1 MMPLHY
7 NRTAVVDGTASVH
20 HRLAFMMGCFMDC
33 RAVMDRAAFVYSRSV
48 MSGTAFVHHRLCLV
62 LWCFMYSRPVM
73 GRAALVHHR
82 LRLVMLCA
90 PVHAGTLMFGNVLMH
105 GRTVMGGAALVH
117 HRLRLVMLCA
127 SVHAGT
133 LLFGNVL
140 MNRRALMSGI
150 ASMHGRS
157 CLMAGTAFMYRPD
170 LLCLCGTL
178 SAGMTGRRRFR
189 NSHQERGTEETCHQC
204 DCQYFL

>member
-20 HRLAFMMGCFMDC
+20 HRLAFMMRRFMDC
-33 RAVMDRAAFVYSRSV
+33 RTVMGRAAL
-48 MSGTAFVHHRLCLV
+48 VHHGLRLVMLCAPVHTGTLLFGNV
-62 LWCFMYSRPVM
+62 LMNCRSVM

-90 PVHAGTLMFGNVLMH
+90 P
-105 GRTVMGGAALVH
+105 
-117 HRLRLVMLCA
+117 
-127 SVHAGT
+127 VHAGT

-157 CLMAGTAFMYRPD
+157 CLMAGTAFMYRAD

-189 NSHQERGTEETCHQC
+189 NSHYERGTEETCHQC

>member
-20 HRLAFMMGCFMDC
+20 HRLAFMMRRFMDC
-33 RAVMDRAAFVYSRSV
+33 R
-48 MSGTAFVHHRLCLV
+48 T
-62 LWCFMYSRPVM
+62 VM
-73 GRAALVHHR
+73 GRAALVHHG

-90 PVHAGTLMFGNVLMH
+90 PVHTGTLLFGNVLMNCRTMM
-105 GRTVMGGAALVH
+105 GRAALVH

-157 CLMAGTAFMYRPD
+157 CLMAGTAFMYRTD
-170 LLCLCGTL
+170 LLCLRGTL
-178 SAGMTGRRRFR
+178 SAGMTGRRCFG
-189 NSHQERGTEETCHQC
+189 NSHYERGAEKTGHQS
-204 DCQYFL
+204 DCQDLL

>member
-33 RAVMDRAAFVYSRSV
+33 RTVMDRAAFVYSRSV

-90 PVHAGTLMFGNVLMH
+90 PVHACDAVCS
-105 GRTVMGGAALVH
+105 GACRNPAVWE
-117 HRLRLVMLCA
+117 C
-127 SVHAGT
+127 SYEPPG
-133 LLFGNVL
+133 
-140 MNRRALMSGI
+140 
-150 ASMHGRS
+150 
-157 CLMAGTAFMYRPD
+157 PD
-170 LLCLCGTL
+170 V
-178 SAGMTGRRRFR
+178 R
-189 NSHQERGTEETCHQC
+189 
-204 DCQYFL
+204 DCFDA

>member
-33 RAVMDRAAFVYSRSV
+33 RSV
-48 MSGTAFVHHRLCLV
+48 MSGTTLVHHGLCLV
-62 LWCFMYSRPVM
+62 MGRAPVHAGPLMFGYVLVNRRPVM

-90 PVHAGTLMFGNVLMH
+90 PVHA
-105 GRTVMGGAALVH
+105 R
-117 HRLRLVMLCA
+117 
-127 SVHAGT
+127 T

-140 MNRRALMSGI
+140 VNGRALMSGI

-157 CLMAGTAFMYRPD
+157 CLMAGTAFMYRAD

-178 SAGMTGRRRFR
+178 SAGMTGRRRFG
-189 NSHQERGTEETCHQC
+189 NSHYERGTEETCHQC

>member
-7 NRTAVVDGTASVH
+7 YRTAVVDGTASVH
-20 HRLAFMMGCFMDC
+20 HRLAVMMGCFMDC
-33 RAVMDRAAFVYSRSV
+33 RAVMDRAAFVYSRSA
-48 MSGTAFVHHRLCLV
+48 MSGTAFVHHGLCFVMGRAPVHTGTLMFGNV
-62 LWCFMYSRPVM
+62 LMNCRTVM

-90 PVHAGTLMFGNVLMH
+90 PVHAGTL
-105 GRTVMGGAALVH
+105 
-117 HRLRLVMLCA
+117 
-127 SVHAGT
+127 
-133 LLFGNVL
+133 LFGNVL

-150 ASMHGRS
+150 VSMHDRS
-157 CLMAGTAFMYRPD
+157 CLMAGTAFMYRAD
-170 LLCLCGTL
+170 LLCLRGTL

>member
-48 MSGTAFVHHRLCLV
+48 MSGTAFVHHGLC
-62 LWCFMYSRPVM
+62 F
-73 GRAALVHHR
+73 
-82 LRLVMLCA
+82 
-90 PVHAGTLMFGNVLMH
+90 
-105 GRTVMGGAALVH
+105 
-117 HRLRLVMLCA
+117 VMLCA
-127 SVHAGT
+127 SVHART

-140 MNRRALMSGI
+140 TNRGAVVSGI

-170 LLCLCGTL
+170 LLCLRGTL
-178 SAGMTGRRRFR
+178 SAGMTGRRRFG
-189 NSHQERGTEETCHQC
+189 NSHQERGAEETCHQC

>member
-1 MMPLHY
+1 MPLHY

-90 PVHAGTLMFGNVLMH
+90 PVHA
-105 GRTVMGGAALVH
+105 R
-117 HRLRLVMLCA
+117 
-127 SVHAGT
+127 T

-140 MNRRALMSGI
+140 VNGRALMSGI
-150 ASMHGRS
+150 ASMQKEVLKKLVIS
-157 CLMAGTAFMYRPD
+157 AIANIFCNF
-170 LLCLCGTL
+170 LCIIMIILRFGFCRTY
-178 SAGMTGRRRFR
+178 FR
-189 NSHQERGTEETCHQC
+189 NELMSGLFALYPPASALHLVVSGISRRI
-204 DCQYFL
+204 FLLAVS

>member
-20 HRLAFMMGCFMDC
+20 HRLAFMMRRFMDC
-33 RAVMDRAAFVYSRSV
+33 R
-48 MSGTAFVHHRLCLV
+48 T
-62 LWCFMYSRPVM
+62 VM
-73 GRAALVHHR
+73 GRAALVHHG

-90 PVHAGTLMFGNVLMH
+90 PVHT
-105 GRTVMGGAALVH
+105 
-117 HRLRLVMLCA
+117 
-127 SVHAGT
+127 GT

-157 CLMAGTAFMYRPD
+157 CLMAGTAFMYRAD

>member
-90 PVHAGTLMFGNVLMH
+90 PVHA
-105 GRTVMGGAALVH
+105 R
-117 HRLRLVMLCA
+117 
-127 SVHAGT
+127 T

-140 MNRRALMSGI
+140 AWPVLPDGRNCFYVPGGPAVSVRDAVRRHDGPAPL
-150 ASMHGRS
+150 RK
-157 CLMAGTAFMYRPD
+157 LP
-170 LLCLCGTL
+170 L
-178 SAGMTGRRRFR
+178 
-189 NSHQERGTEETCHQC
+189 
-204 DCQYFL
+204 

>member
-7 NRTAVVDGTASVH
+7 YRTAVADGTASVH
-20 HRLAFMMGCFMDC
+20 HRLAVMMGCFMDC
-33 RAVMDRAAFVYSRSV
+33 RTVMDRAAFVYSRSV
-48 MSGTAFVHHRLCLV
+48 MSGTAF
-62 LWCFMYSRPVM
+62 M
-73 GRAALVHHR
+73 HHR
-82 LRLVMLCA
+82 LRFVMGRV
-90 PVHAGTLMFGNVLMH
+90 PVHTGTLLFGNVLMNCRTMM
-105 GRTVMGGAALVH
+105 GRAALVH

-140 MNRRALMSGI
+140 TNRRAVVSGI

-170 LLCLCGTL
+170 LLCLRGTL
-178 SAGMTGRRRFR
+178 SAGMTGRRRFG
-189 NSHQERGTEETCHQC
+189 NSHQERGAEETCHQC

>member
-7 NRTAVVDGTASVH
+7 NRTPVVDGTASVH

-33 RAVMDRAAFVYSRSV
+33 RAVMDRATFVYSRSV

-62 LWCFMYSRPVM
+62 LRCFMYSRPMM
-73 GRAALVHHR
+73 GRAALVHHG
-82 LRLVMLCA
+82 LCFVMLCA
-90 PVHAGTLMFGNVLMH
+90 PVHA
-105 GRTVMGGAALVH
+105 RP
-117 HRLRLVMLCA
+117 
-127 SVHAGT
+127 

-140 MNRRALMSGI
+140 MNGRTLMSGI

-157 CLMAGTAFMYRPD
+157 CLMAGTAFMYRAD

-178 SAGMTGRRRFR
+178 SAGMTGRRRFG
-189 NSHQERGTEETCHQC
+189 NSHYERGTEETCHQC

>member
-20 HRLAFMMGCFMDC
+20 HGLAFMMGRFMQG
-33 RAVMDRAAFVYSRSV
+33 RAVTDRAAFV
-48 MSGTAFVHHRLCLV
+48 HHGLCLV
-62 LWCFMYSRPVM
+62 MGRFMHGRTVM
-73 GRAALVHHR
+73 GRTALVHHR
-82 LRLVMLCA
+82 LRFVMLCT
-90 PVHAGTLMFGNVLMH
+90 PVHA
-105 GRTVMGGAALVH
+105 R
-117 HRLRLVMLCA
+117 
-127 SVHAGT
+127 T

-140 MNRRALMSGI
+140 MNRRTLMAAI

-170 LLCLCGTL
+170 LLCLRGTL
-178 SAGMTGRRRFR
+178 SAGMTGRRRFG
-189 NSHQERGTEETCHQC
+189 NSHQERGAEETCHQC

>member
-1 MMPLHY
+1 
-7 NRTAVVDGTASVH
+7 
-20 HRLAFMMGCFMDC
+20 MGCFMDC
-33 RAVMDRAAFVYSRSV
+33 RAVMDRAAFVYSRAV

-62 LWCFMYSRPVM
+62 LWCFMYR
-73 GRAALVHHR
+73 
-82 LRLVMLCA
+82 
-90 PVHAGTLMFGNVLMH
+90 
-105 GRTVMGGAALVH
+105 RTMMGGAALVH

-127 SVHAGT
+127 PVHAGT

-157 CLMAGTAFMYRPD
+157 CLMAGTAFMYRAD

>member
-20 HRLAFMMGCFMDC
+20 HRLAVMMRCFMDC

-48 MSGTAFVHHRLCLV
+48 MSGTAFVHHGLCLV
-62 LWCFMYSRPVM
+62 MGCFMYGRTMM
-73 GRAALVHHR
+73 GGAALVHHG
-82 LRLVMLCA
+82 LCFVMLCA
-90 PVHAGTLMFGNVLMH
+90 PVHA
-105 GRTVMGGAALVH
+105 R
-117 HRLRLVMLCA
+117 
-127 SVHAGT
+127 T

-140 MNRRALMSGI
+140 TNRRAVVSGI

-170 LLCLCGTL
+170 LLRLRRTL
-178 SAGMTGRRRFR
+178 SAGMTGRSCFG
-189 NSHQERGTEETCHQC
+189 NSHYERGAEKAGH
-204 DCQYFL
+204 

>member
-7 NRTAVVDGTASVH
+7 NRTPVVDGTASVH

-33 RAVMDRAAFVYSRSV
+33 RTVMDRAAFVYSRSV

-73 GRAALVHHR
+73 GRTALVHHR
-82 LRLVMLCA
+82 LRFVMLCT
-90 PVHAGTLMFGNVLMH
+90 PVHA
-105 GRTVMGGAALVH
+105 R
-117 HRLRLVMLCA
+117 
-127 SVHAGT
+127 T

-140 MNRRALMSGI
+140 MNRRTLMAAI

-157 CLMAGTAFMYRPD
+157 CLMAGTAFMYRTD
-170 LLCLCGTL
+170 LLSLRGTL
-178 SAGMTGRRRFR
+178 SAGMTGRRRFG
-189 NSHQERGTEETCHQC
+189 NSHDERGAEETCHQC
-204 DCQYFL
+204 DCQDFL

>member
-90 PVHAGTLMFGNVLMH
+90 PVHA
-105 GRTVMGGAALVH
+105 R
-117 HRLRLVMLCA
+117 
-127 SVHAGT
+127 T

-157 CLMAGTAFMYRPD
+157 CLMAGTAFMYRAD

>member
-33 RAVMDRAAFVYSRSV
+33 RTVMDRAAFVYSRSV

-90 PVHAGTLMFGNVLMH
+90 PVHA
-105 GRTVMGGAALVH
+105 R
-117 HRLRLVMLCA
+117 
-127 SVHAGT
+127 T

-140 MNRRALMSGI
+140 TNCRAVVSGI

-189 NSHQERGTEETCHQC
+189 NSHYERGTEETCHQC

>member
-33 RAVMDRAAFVYSRSV
+33 RAVMDRAAFVYSWSV

-62 LWCFMYSRPVM
+62 M
-73 GRAALVHHR
+73 GRV
-82 LRLVMLCA
+82 
-90 PVHAGTLMFGNVLMH
+90 PVHTGTLLFGNVLMNC
-105 GRTVMGGAALVH
+105 RTMMGGAALVH
-117 HRLRLVMLCA
+117 HGLCFVMLCA
-127 SVHAGT
+127 PVHAGT

-140 MNRRALMSGI
+140 MNCRTVVSGI

-157 CLMAGTAFMYRPD
+157 CLMAGTAFMYRAD
-170 LLCLCGTL
+170 LLCLRGTL
-178 SAGMTGRRRFR
+178 SAGMTGRRRFG
-189 NSHQERGTEETCHQC
+189 NSHYERGTEETCHQC

>member
-20 HRLAFMMGCFMDC
+20 HRLAFMMRRFMDC
-33 RAVMDRAAFVYSRSV
+33 R
-48 MSGTAFVHHRLCLV
+48 T
-62 LWCFMYSRPVM
+62 VM

-90 PVHAGTLMFGNVLMH
+90 P
-105 GRTVMGGAALVH
+105 
-117 HRLRLVMLCA
+117 
-127 SVHAGT
+127 VHAGT

-157 CLMAGTAFMYRPD
+157 CLMAGTAFMYRAD

-189 NSHQERGTEETCHQC
+189 NSHYERGTEETCH
-204 DCQYFL
+204 

>member
-7 NRTAVVDGTASVH
+7 NRTAVVDGAASVH
-20 HRLAFMMGCFMDC
+20 HGLAFMMGCFMDC
-33 RAVMDRAAFVYSRSV
+33 RAVMDRATFV
-48 MSGTAFVHHRLCLV
+48 
-62 LWCFMYSRPVM
+62 YSRPVM

-117 HRLRLVMLCA
+117 HGLCFVMLCA
-127 SVHAGT
+127 PVHART

-140 MNRRALMSGI
+140 TNRRAVVSGI

-157 CLMAGTAFMYRPD
+157 CLMAGTAFMYRAD

-178 SAGMTGRRRFR
+178 STGMTGRRRFG
-189 NSHQERGTEETCHQC
+189 NSHQERGAEETCHQC

>member
-1 MMPLHY
+1 MVVMVMAGRWWRRRRMMPLHY

-20 HRLAFMMGCFMDC
+20 HGLAFMMRCFM
-33 RAVMDRAAFVYSRSV
+33 YGRSV
-48 MSGTAFVHHRLCLV
+48 M
-62 LWCFMYSRPVM
+62 
-73 GRAALVHHR
+73 GRTALVHHR

-90 PVHAGTLMFGNVLMH
+90 PVHA
-105 GRTVMGGAALVH
+105 R
-117 HRLRLVMLCA
+117 
-127 SVHAGT
+127 T

-140 MNRRALMSGI
+140 MNRRTLMSGI

-157 CLMAGTAFMYRPD
+157 CLMAGTAFMYRAD
-170 LLCLCGTL
+170 LLCLRGTL

>member
-33 RAVMDRAAFVYSRSV
+33 RAVMDRAAFVYSWSV

-90 PVHAGTLMFGNVLMH
+90 PVHA
-105 GRTVMGGAALVH
+105 R
-117 HRLRLVMLCA
+117 
-127 SVHAGT
+127 T

-157 CLMAGTAFMYRPD
+157 CLMAGTAFMYRAD

-178 SAGMTGRRRFR
+178 STGMTGRRRFG

>member
-82 LRLVMLCA
+82 LCLVMLRA
-90 PVHAGTLMFGNVLMH
+90 PVHTGT
-105 GRTVMGGAALVH
+105 
-117 HRLRLVMLCA
+117 
-127 SVHAGT
+127 
-133 LLFGNVL
+133 
-140 MNRRALMSGI
+140 LMSGI

-157 CLMAGTAFMYRPD
+157 CLMAGTAFMYRAD
-170 LLCLCGTL
+170 LLCLRGTL
-178 SAGMTGRRRFR
+178 SAGMTGRRRFG
-189 NSHQERGTEETCHQC
+189 NSHQERGAEETCHQC
-204 DCQYFL
+204 DCQDFL

>member
-20 HRLAFMMGCFMDC
+20 HGLAFMMGCFMQG
-33 RAVMDRAAFVYSRSV
+33 RAAVLD
-48 MSGTAFVHHRLCLV
+48 GTASVHHGLCLV
-62 LWCFMYSRPVM
+62 MGCFMYGRTMM
-73 GRAALVHHR
+73 GGAALVHHG
-82 LRLVMLCA
+82 LCFVMLCA
-90 PVHAGTLMFGNVLMH
+90 PVHA
-105 GRTVMGGAALVH
+105 R
-117 HRLRLVMLCA
+117 
-127 SVHAGT
+127 T

-140 MNRRALMSGI
+140 TNRRAMVSGI

-170 LLCLCGTL
+170 LLCLRGTL

-189 NSHQERGTEETCHQC
+189 NSHYERGTEETCH
-204 DCQYFL
+204 

>member
-62 LWCFMYSRPVM
+62 LRCFMYSRPMM

-90 PVHAGTLMFGNVLMH
+90 PVHA
-105 GRTVMGGAALVH
+105 R
-117 HRLRLVMLCA
+117 
-127 SVHAGT
+127 T

-140 MNRRALMSGI
+140 MNCRALMSGI

-157 CLMAGTAFMYRPD
+157 CLMAGTAFMYRAD

>member
-20 HRLAFMMGCFMDC
+20 HRLGFMMGCFMDC

-62 LWCFMYSRPVM
+62 LWCFMYSRSVM

-90 PVHAGTLMFGNVLMH
+90 PVHAGTL
-105 GRTVMGGAALVH
+105 
-117 HRLRLVMLCA
+117 
-127 SVHAGT
+127 
-133 LLFGNVL
+133 LFGNVL

-150 ASMHGRS
+150 VSMHGRS
-157 CLMAGTAFMYRPD
+157 CLMAGTAFMYRAD
-170 LLCLCGTL
+170 LLRLRRTL
-178 SAGMTGRRRFR
+178 SAGMTGRSCFG
-189 NSHQERGTEETCHQC
+189 NSHYERGAEKAGH
-204 DCQYFL
+204 

>member
-7 NRTAVVDGTASVH
+7 NRTPVVNGTASVH
-20 HRLAFMMGCFMDC
+20 HRLAVMMRCFMDC
-33 RAVMDRAAFVYSRSV
+33 RAVMDRAAFVYGRSV

-90 PVHAGTLMFGNVLMH
+90 PVHA
-105 GRTVMGGAALVH
+105 R
-117 HRLRLVMLCA
+117 
-127 SVHAGT
+127 T

-140 MNRRALMSGI
+140 VNGRALMSGI
-150 ASMHGRS
+150 ASMHGRF
-157 CLMAGTAFMYRPD
+157 CLMAGTAFMYRAD

-178 SAGMTGRRRFR
+178 SVGMTGRRCFG
-189 NSHQERGTEETCHQC
+189 NSHYERSTEETCHQC